1 MIDIIIPFLFGLMV
15 GSAGGVM
22 IAALLVASRDTPP
35 HPREAVRYVGGMIPD
50 AEQAAENIR
59 RNMRKLYG
67 TPVYETDA
75 RIGRW
80 IVLTD
85 KTVKCPKCGKCFAD
99 AYDMDHADRFC
110 RNCGECMEGEQ

>member
-1 MIDIIIPFLFGLMV
+1 MIDVLIPFLFGLMV
-15 GSAGGVM
+15 GAGGGVM

-35 HPREAVRYVGGMIPD
+35 QPR
-50 AEQAAENIR
+50 
-59 RNMRKLYG
+59 
-67 TPVYETDA
+67 ETDA
-75 RIGRW
+75 RIGKW